1 MECNL
6 DPLRLVHDD
15 NRPNATLRLFCFPYA
30 GGGSLVFKGW
40 SSYLP
45 LDIDVCTIELSG
57 RARFSMRGLDGAPAE
72 MFLRMERALRWHLER
87 PYALFG
93 HSAGALMVFLLAR
106 RLQADG
112 LALPR
117 ALFVAAHRA
126 PQLPRRRAALHE
138 LPDDALIR
146 ALGEL
151 AGTPAEVLDNRE
163 MLELYLPAL
172 RADLRFSEGYRHE
185 AGPVLRCPIFAFG
198 GVEDREVSETELA
211 AWGAQTSG
219 EFKLTMLS
227 GNHFF
232 LHDKTERLVTEIAQS
247 LERVGFRSEN

>member
-1 MECNL
+1 MQSQL
-6 DPLRLVHDD
+6 DALRLVHDE
-15 NRPNATLRLFCFPYA
+15 NRPDATLRLFCFPYA
-30 GGGSLVFKGW
+30 GGGALAFKGW
-40 SSYLP
+40 SNHLP
-45 LDIDVCTIELSG
+45 PNVDVCTIELSG
-57 RARFSMRGLDGAPAE
+57 RARFSMRGLDAPAE
-72 MFLRMERALRWHLER
+72 MLLRMERALRPHLER

-93 HSAGALMVFLLAR
+93 HSVGALMGFLLAR

-112 LALPR
+112 QALPR

-126 PQLPRRRAALHE
+126 PQLPRRRPALHE
-138 LPDDALIR
+138 LPDDALIG

-151 AGTPAEVLDNRE
+151 AGTPAEVLGNRE

-172 RADLRFSEGYRHE
+172 RADLRFSEAYRHE
-185 AGPVLRCPIFAFG
+185 AGPALRCPIFAFG

-211 AWGAQTSG
+211 AWGAQTSA

-232 LHDKTERLVTEIAQS
+232 LHDKTERLVTEIAHS
-247 LERVGFRSEN
+247 LERVGFPPEN